1 MLNKYILLKSENNIE
16 SPYLIDF
23 LKGFLGY
30 DIEIKRDDSILSIFY
45 SMNDMSMVYS
55 GISALISEFDMKIE
69 AYISNECKEEDL
81 ESNYKIIG
89 QYFKSTDLNGMIY
102 TEEKFLTELVLKGY
116 KDGLDRL
123 VFKGLYNDSNML
135 ECIKV
140 FIENDM
146 NTSKSADRL
155 YLHRNT
161 LINKIEKFKDVTG
174 YNVKKFSNAFIIY
187 HLLKK

>member
-30 DIEIKRDDSILSIFY
+30 DIEIKKEDNILSIFY
-45 SMNDMSMVYS
+45 SMNDMSMLYS
-55 GISALISEFDMKIE
+55 GISALISEFDIKIE

-81 ESNYKIIG
+81 ELNYKIIV
-89 QYFKSTDLNGMIY
+89 QYFKSIDLNETIY
-102 TEEKFLTELVLKGY
+102 TEEKFLTELVLKGH